1 MLISCGLIMGNNKK
15 PNFISFIRKGNLEHT
30 MMEDTSMI
38 FYLEK
43 RFFCENWLWK
53 KEDEY
58 TMSMFYSMEMYH
70 SYYMSNK
77 TQYMKHAINI

>member
-1 MLISCGLIMGNNKK
+1 MGNNKT

-43 RFFCENWLWK
+43 PFFVRIEYEKRKMNIQCPCFGAWK
-53 KEDEY
+53 GIILNVYLIKL
-58 TMSMFYSMEMYH
+58 
-70 SYYMSNK
+70 
-77 TQYMKHAINI
+77 NI